1 MSDFIKWI
9 LGCLIGLGAF
19 LFGDCKGIFIVLIA
33 FICLDYITGVMSAI
47 ANKKLSSE
55 IGAKGIVKKI
65 FMLAI
70 VAVGNLI
77 DIYVIGNGAIIR
89 NIVIIFYISN
99 ECISIV
105 ENAGKLGVP
114 VPKKLLD
121 VLAQLKKEN
130 D

>member
-1 MSDFIKWI
+1 MSDIIKGI
-9 LGCLIGLGAF
+9 LAVFVGLGAF
-19 LFGDCKGIFIVLIA
+19 LFGSCNGIFLALIALIVL
-33 FICLDYITGVMSAI
+33 DYVTGVLSAI
-47 ANKKLSSE
+47 VQKKLSSAV
-55 IGAKGIVKKI
+55 GAKGIAKKI

-77 DIYVIGNGAIIR
+77 DIYVIGNGSIIR
-89 NIVIIFYISN
+89 NIVIIFYIAN

-105 ENAGKLGVP
+105 ENAGNLGVP